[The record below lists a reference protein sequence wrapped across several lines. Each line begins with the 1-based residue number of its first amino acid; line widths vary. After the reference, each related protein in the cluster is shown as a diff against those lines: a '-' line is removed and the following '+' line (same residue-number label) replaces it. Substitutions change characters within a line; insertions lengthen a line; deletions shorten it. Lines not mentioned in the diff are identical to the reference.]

1 MPHRP
6 IGYKRE
12 VANMFIDKIK
22 NIGSAFEPKKS
33 APVKKSSEL
42 LSNDN
47 VQISDTAKL
56 KADIKSITSHALS
69 LPSSMDVEKLNDIK
83 SKLASGFYDNLS
95 PEIIEKAA
103 DKIADS
109 FLGN

>member
-1 MPHRP
+1 
-6 IGYKRE
+6 
-12 VANMFIDKIK
+12 MFIDKVK

-47 VQISDTAKL
+47 VHISDAAKL
-56 KADIKSITSHALS
+56 KADIKAITSHTLS
-69 LPSSMDVEKLNDIK
+69 LQSSMDVSRLNDIK
-83 SKLASGFYDNLS
+83 SKLADGYYDNLGA
-95 PEIIEKAA
+95 EVIEKTAE
-103 DKIADS
+103 KIADS

>member
-1 MPHRP
+1 ML
-6 IGYKRE
+6 
-12 VANMFIDKIK
+12 IDKIK

-33 APVKKSSEL
+33 APVKKSSEI

-56 KADIKSITSHALS
+56 KADIKSITTNTLAL
-69 LPSSMDVEKLNDIK
+69 PNSMDAEKLNDIK
-83 SKLASGFYDNLS
+83 SKLASGYYDNLS
-95 PEIIEKAA
+95 SEILDKTA
-103 DKIADS
+103 DKVADS

>member
-1 MPHRP
+1 
-6 IGYKRE
+6 
-12 VANMFIDKIK
+12 MFIDKVK

-56 KADIKSITSHALS
+56 KADIKSITAHAIS
-69 LPSSMDVEKLNDIK
+69 LPASMDIEKLNDIK
-83 SKLASGFYDNLS
+83 SKLASGYYDNIGS
-95 PEIIEKAA
+95 EVIERTAE
-103 DKIADS
+103 KIAES